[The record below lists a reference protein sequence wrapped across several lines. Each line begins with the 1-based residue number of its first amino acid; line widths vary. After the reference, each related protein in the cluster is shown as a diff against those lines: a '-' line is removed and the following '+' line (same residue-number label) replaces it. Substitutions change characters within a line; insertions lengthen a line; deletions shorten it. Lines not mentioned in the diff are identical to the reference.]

1 MAESLREQQLRMTRF
16 IRDPQANEPPPGI
29 EARRLAVYRQLF
41 FGNLQSLLAGNF
53 PVLQASLAHE
63 HWQALTED
71 FYAGFRC
78 QTPLFTEVAGE
89 FVDYLESR
97 GEQPGWVAELA
108 HYEWIETA
116 LLLSDKAEPAHDPD
130 GDLLDGVPQISSL
143 ALPLAYVWPVSHIG
157 PGHIPQ
163 QAPAEPTLLLA
174 RRGADL
180 KVHFSRLAPLAHAL
194 LVSLQ
199 QWQLTGREHLKALA
213 EIAGIELAAIEEQG
227 IALLRSLKE
236 QGVVIGTRP
245 NCTTPRRPHLARPEG
260 EAS

>member
-1 MAESLREQQLRMTRF
+1 MAETLRDQQLRMTRF
-16 IRDPQANEPPPGI
+16 IRDPQTNEPPPGI

-53 PVLQASLAHE
+53 PVLHASLPPE
-63 HWQALTED
+63 QWQALTED
-71 FYAGFRC
+71 FYAGYRC

-89 FVDYLESR
+89 FVDYLESCA
-97 GEQPGWVAELA
+97 EQPGWVAELA

-116 LLLSDKAEPAHDPD
+116 LLLSDKPEPDHDAD
-130 GDLLDGVPQISSL
+130 GDLLDGVPLLSSL
-143 ALPLAYVWPVSHIG
+143 AAPLAYVWSVSHIG
-157 PGHIPQ
+157 PQHIPLA
-163 QAPAEPTLLLA
+163 APAEPTLLLA

-213 EIAGIELAAIEEQG
+213 EIADIELADIQDQG
-227 IALLRSLKE
+227 IALLHSLKDL
-236 QGVVIGTRP
+236 GVVIGTRP
-245 NCTTPRRPHLARPEG
+245 NCTAPRRLPLARP
-260 EAS
+260 

>member
-16 IRDPQANEPPPGI
+16 IRDPQANEPPPGV

-53 PVLQASLAHE
+53 PVLSASLGTKQ
-63 HWQALTED
+63 WQSLTED
-71 FYAGFRC
+71 FYARYRC
-78 QTPLFTEVAGE
+78 HTPLFTEAAGE
-89 FVDYLESR
+89 FVEYLESR
-97 GEQPGWVAELA
+97 ADQPGWVAELA

-130 GDLLDGVPQISSL
+130 GDLLDGVPLLSSL
-143 ALPLAYVWPVSHIG
+143 AVPLAYAWPVSHIG
-157 PGHIPQ
+157 PDNLPPA
-163 QAPAEPTLLLA
+163 APAEPALLLA

-213 EIAGIELAAIEEQG
+213 EIAGVELAAIEGQG

-245 NCTTPRRPHLARPEG
+245 NCTTSRRLPLARP
-260 EAS
+260 

>member
-1 MAESLREQQLRMTRF
+1 MAETLREQQLRMTRY

-53 PVLQASLAHE
+53 PVLHASLPSGQ
-63 HWQALTED
+63 WQALTEA

-89 FVDYLESR
+89 FVDYLE
-97 GEQPGWVAELA
+97 GLVDLPGWVAELA
-108 HYEWIETA
+108 HYEFIETS
-116 LLLSDKAEPAHDPD
+116 LLLSDSAEPAHAPD
-130 GDLLDGVPQISSL
+130 GDLLDGVPLISSL
-143 ALPLAYVWPVSHIG
+143 AFPLAYAWPVSHLG
-157 PGHIPQ
+157 PGHIPP

-180 KVHFSRLAPLAHAL
+180 KVYFSRLAPLAHAL

-199 QWQLTGREHLKALA
+199 QWQLTGRQHLKALA
-213 EIAGIELAAIEEQG
+213 EIAGVEPAAIEGQG
-227 IALLRSLKE
+227 ITLLRSLKE
-236 QGVVIGTRP
+236 QGVVLGTRP
-245 NCTTPRRPHLARPEG
+245 NCTTPRRPPLHRP
-260 EAS
+260 

>member
-1 MAESLREQQLRMTRF
+1 MAETLREQQLRMTRF

-53 PVLQASLAHE
+53 PVLHASLPRE
-63 HWQALTED
+63 QWQTLTED
-71 FYAGFRC
+71 FYAVFRC

-89 FVDYLESR
+89 FVEYLESR
-97 GEQPGWVAELA
+97 ADQPGWVAELA

-116 LLLSDKAEPAHDPD
+116 LLLSDKTEPAHDPD
-130 GDLLDGVPQISSL
+130 GDLLDGVPQLSSL
-143 ALPLAYVWPVSHIG
+143 AVPLAYAWPVSHIG
-157 PGHIPQ
+157 PDNIPPA
-163 QAPAEPTLLLA
+163 APAEPALLLA

-213 EIAGIELAAIEEQG
+213 EIAGVELAAIEGQG

-236 QGVVIGTRP
+236 QGVVIGTRL
-245 NCTTPRRPHLARPEG
+245 NCSTSRRLPLARP
-260 EAS
+260 

>member
-1 MAESLREQQLRMTRF
+1 MAETLREQQLRMTRF
-16 IRDPQANEPPPGI
+16 IRDPQGNAPPPGI

-53 PVLQASLAHE
+53 PVLRASLPDGQ
-63 HWQALTED
+63 WQSLTED
-71 FYAGFRC
+71 FYARYHC
-78 QTPLFTEVAGE
+78 HTPLFTEVAGE
-89 FVDYLESR
+89 FVEYLEGR
-97 GEQPGWVAELA
+97 ADQPGWVAELA

-130 GDLLDGVPQISSL
+130 GDLLDGVPLLSCL
-143 ALPLAYVWPVSHIG
+143 AEPLAYAWPVSQIG
-157 PGHIPQ
+157 PDDIPQ
-163 QAPAEPTLLLA
+163 EAPLEPTLLLA

-199 QWQLTGREHLKALA
+199 QWQLTGRGHLKALA
-213 EIAGIELAAIEEQG
+213 EIAGVELAAIQEQG

-236 QGVVIGTRP
+236 QGVVIGTRR
-245 NCTTPRRPHLARPEG
+245 NCTTSPRLPLARP
-260 EAS
+260 

>member
-16 IRDPQANEPPPGI
+16 IRDPQANPPPPGI

-53 PVLQASLAHE
+53 PVLHASLARE
-63 HWQALTED
+63 TWQRLTED
-71 FYAGFRC
+71 FYAGHHC

-89 FVDYLESR
+89 FVEYLESLAD
-97 GEQPGWVAELA
+97 QPGWVAELA

-116 LLLSDKAEPAHDPD
+116 LLLSDRAEPAHDPD
-130 GDLLDGVPQISSL
+130 GDLLDGVPQLSSL
-143 ALPLAYVWPVSHIG
+143 AVPLAYAWPVSHIG
-157 PGHIPQ
+157 PAQIPLET
-163 QAPAEPTLLLA
+163 PAEPTLLLA

-194 LVSLQ
+194 LVSMQ

-213 EIAGIELAAIEEQG
+213 EIAGIALADLEAPG

-236 QGVVIGTRP
+236 QGVVIGTRL
-245 NCTTPRRPHLARPEG
+245 NCTNPRR
-260 EAS
+260 

>member
-1 MAESLREQQLRMTRF
+1 MAESLREQQLRMTRY

-29 EARRLAVYRQLF
+29 EARRLVVYRQLF

-53 PVLQASLAHE
+53 PVLHASLAHE

-89 FVDYLESR
+89 FVGYLESR
-97 GEQPGWVAELA
+97 GEQSGWVAELA

-116 LLLSDKAEPAHDPD
+116 LLLSDKTEPAHDPD
-130 GDLLDGVPQISSL
+130 GDLLDGVPQLSSL
-143 ALPLAYVWPVSHIG
+143 ALALAYTWPVSHIG
-157 PGHIPQ
+157 PEHVPQ

-199 QWQLTGREHLKALA
+199 QWQLTGRQHLKALA

-236 QGVVIGTRP
+236 QGVVLGTRP
-245 NCTTPRRPHLARPEG
+245 NCTAPRRPPLHRP
-260 EAS
+260 

>member
-1 MAESLREQQLRMTRF
+1 MAETLREQQLRMTRY

-41 FGNLQSLLAGNF
+41 FGNLQGLLAGNF
-53 PVLQASLAHE
+53 PVLHASLPRE
-63 HWQALTED
+63 QWQLLTED

-89 FVDYLESR
+89 FVDYLEGR
-97 GEQPGWVAELA
+97 AEQPGWVAELA
-108 HYEWIETA
+108 HYEYIETA
-116 LLLSDKAEPAHDPD
+116 LLLSDNSEPAHDPD
-130 GDLLDGVPQISSL
+130 GDLLEGVPLLSAL
-143 ALPLAYVWPVSHIG
+143 ATPLAYAWPVSHIG
-157 PGHIPQ
+157 PGHVPQ

-174 RRGADL
+174 RRDSDL

-199 QWQLTGREHLKALA
+199 QWQLTGRQHLKALA
-213 EIAGIELAAIEEQG
+213 EIAGVEPAAIEEQG
-227 IALLRSLKE
+227 IALVHSLKE
-236 QGVVIGTRP
+236 QGVVLGTRP
-245 NCTTPRRPHLARPEG
+245 NCTTPRRPPCIAPEG

>member
-1 MAESLREQQLRMTRF
+1 MAETLRAQQLCMTRF
-16 IRDPQANEPPPGI
+16 IRAPQANEPPPGI

-53 PVLQASLAHE
+53 PVLHASLPSE
-63 HWQALTED
+63 TWQALTED
-71 FYAGFRC
+71 FYAVFRC

-89 FVDYLESR
+89 FVEYLESR
-97 GEQPGWVAELA
+97 ADQPGWVAELA

-116 LLLSDKAEPAHDPD
+116 LLLSDKTEPAHDPD
-130 GDLLDGVPQISSL
+130 GDLLGGVPQLSSL
-143 ALPLAYVWPVSHIG
+143 AMPLAYAWPVSHIG
-157 PGHIPQ
+157 PDNIPPA
-163 QAPAEPTLLLA
+163 APAEPALLLA

-213 EIAGIELAAIEEQG
+213 EIAGVELAAIEGQG
-227 IALLRSLKE
+227 IALLRRLKE
-236 QGVVIGTRP
+236 QGVVIGTRL
-245 NCTTPRRPHLARPEG
+245 NCTTSRRLPLARP
-260 EAS
+260 